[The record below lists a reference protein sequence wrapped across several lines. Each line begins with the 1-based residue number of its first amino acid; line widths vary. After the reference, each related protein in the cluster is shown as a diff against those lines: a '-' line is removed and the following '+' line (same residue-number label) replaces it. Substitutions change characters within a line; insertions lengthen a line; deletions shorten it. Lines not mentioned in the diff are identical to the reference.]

1 MTNQKGIDA
10 QQKADSS
17 ADESYLDFDM
27 DADRTP
33 SNQTPKDSK
42 KDSDTG
48 STTTSNNDGTAGGD
62 SLTADWAGADSDT
75 EGGDGSDPLGRESV
89 DLYDSGTALLNKL
102 KSVATT
108 PSGAADLEAFFDF
121 GAHGSPFA
129 DVKVAF
135 HDGGDSDD
143 PNIGAE
149 DPIPETSPV
158 GPDTTAGADRA
169 AKPEGEGNTAN
180 EMLAHLTGDQD
191 DFPEEGD
198 ERGGNPTEKPTKE
211 TEKPKDDNSDIQLL
225 GAGVLAAGGLAAL
238 FARRDSKPNERKEA
252 IKAALAEGAPDKE
265 IEALKK
271 IVRDAVIAGDVN
283 TLTQFVEA
291 ANDTGRILGGSP
303 QMKAIK
309 ANLAEV
315 GVDAS
320 WTAEVKPFGQK
331 PAASVLTLKLK
342 DSQREVRL
350 RSDVGIVGLN
360 RGAGEEKV
368 DVGDTNNLKEIS
380 EAAARNAKAL
390 TPVEATLPGGS
401 NNQGTAGKDLPETV
415 IIEPAKPPAGGRTAD
430 TTIVPVAPNP
440 VKPGGEAMPAKP
452 AAPST
457 RKTGDKTIV
466 PVSAQPSA
474 GPPGPEDTVVLP
486 GKPKVS
492 PPGNEVKPTTA
503 TGPDPGDTVVL
514 PAKPVAKP
522 SDAVKPTT
530 PNGPDPGDT
539 AVLPAKPVAKP
550 GDASN
555 PTPATGPNPG
565 EAGAKANPADA
576 TRGPTRPQPAVTD
589 GGAGPGGRQPP
600 RGPSPENPGP
610 IPRPSDQPKPLGR
623 ADGPGTTRDTT
634 AARDTAPRP
643 TARPDGPA
651 VQLNVGD
658 QALVDKHWGYVAAKT
673 SDGKTIVQLK
683 SAHDSTTARVAQD
696 ADWYTPKNGYEPIQV
711 DIRDGEGKSTGKQ
724 QLYYYKGDPQSA
736 IDESRLIIVSHGM
749 ELNADD
755 FKLSDASDVRPL
767 KGKSDTSEVARTTK
781 RVDLNFDTPSY
792 AVEHKDVLMTYRTYA
807 DGVTIGTPDSATQGK
822 YYAGNKDIRMYSPDG
837 GKTQIPLMRG
847 NGWFY
852 FGNRQSHAEGD
863 AKFHITSTNSTD
875 SGTVDRYIIP
885 LLADALSK
893 NPQTE
898 EGKQLSKLVAD
909 AKMKDPLNRD
919 ARYLDRETD
928 LDVKEQKLDR
938 KTGELRYAE
947 NHVGERGQDSKHF
960 TVYARTVEDARKA
973 AKIVNEYLTKKA
985 AEAPSLIL
993 DKNTQTGGLADG
1005 RRMEGSNRV
1014 SLARETWPFATI
1026 VDSNYQGRVATV
1038 SGQFLGASLEGDIG
1052 KQTRDYIKKNYGV
1065 TGDITQEHL
1074 DRLAREA
1081 GVKQG
1086 LLTFD
1091 QDGRL
1096 AAHADIWAQAKGSG
1110 NDSSYL
1116 SDGDVNKMTV
1126 GGEKQLTGRQ
1136 AVYAIYEL
1144 VNKGGTPDSR
1154 DPIYYVQEQERD
1166 TRRSFLETRPAD
1178 IRTEAEFR
1186 NLQILRQSMLNNDMA
1201 EFRRGLSS
1209 IAAMPNSVRA
1219 EAVLNL
1225 FAKEI
1230 RGLGFDCE
1238 VSRDWSSP
1246 TNAFNVELK
1255 TQGYNRALKLS
1266 SRPEVPPLMVTRD
1279 DSWKRVETPGAE
1291 ADGKFNTYHEWLRQN
1306 IKYDHKTKPDT
1317 RTQEVKDFVD
1327 RMPEGFA
1334 PESTDYRLLQGLREL
1349 AIAGDTAELDRLMS
1363 DVNRLQEKDRI
1374 NRILTEFQADAAKQ
1388 GVKVEFMPIANNGE
1402 KAAPVFTKT
1411 EAHSTSRTLTPTLT
1425 ATATPTPTSTST
1437 PTVRV
1442 ESARTPEAPAPN
1454 PKPEPSASAEER
1466 PKERVGFTPELARA
1480 VAQAPGDI
1488 RSGLHHIMASRRPD
1502 SARLIEDILALHKD
1516 GKLPPRA
1523 EAFLSRQGAPTLAD
1537 PDRMNSLASVIGEAL
1552 GDTTRHTAGG
1562 ATTVATATEAD
1573 RSSVRATTERHDTL
1587 RPLVDTKALPET
1599 QVLVGTTGRDGVSEL
1614 TRVKLADLSAEQLDR
1629 RLSSLSEAEMKA
1641 ELDTLRRTKRE
1652 LLTDEG
1658 RRELDAKERA
1668 LDTAYQMKA
1677 GYDKARAN
1685 GTHGEYVNALHASLK
1700 PKSGASP
1707 AEIAKVTGVLG
1718 ALLILFNSLPE
1729 GSPRSNTTQRL
1740 KPGGS

>member
-33 SNQTPKDSK
+33 GNPTPKDSK

-62 SLTADWAGADSDT
+62 SLTEDWAGADSDT

-102 KSVATT
+102 KSVLTT

-129 DVKVAF
+129 EVKVAF

-149 DPIPETSPV
+149 DPIKETSPV
-158 GPDTTAGADRA
+158 GAGADRA
-169 AKPEGEGNTAN
+169 AKPEGEDDTDN
-180 EMLAHLTGDQD
+180 EMLAHLTGAQD

-309 ANLAEV
+309 ASLAEV

-331 PAASVLTLKLK
+331 PVASVLTLKLK
-342 DSQREVRL
+342 DSQKEVRV

-360 RGAGEEKV
+360 RGAGEQKV
-368 DVGDTNNLKEIS
+368 DVGDTNYLKEIS

-390 TPVEATLPGGS
+390 TPVEASLPGGS

-415 IIEPAKPPAGGRTAD
+415 IIEPPKPPADGRTGD

-452 AAPST
+452 AAPPT
-457 RKTGDKTIV
+457 RKTGDTTIV

-474 GPPGPEDTVVLP
+474 EPPGPEDTVVLP

-503 TGPDPGDTVVL
+503 TEHKPGDTVVL

-522 SDAVKPTT
+522 
-530 PNGPDPGDT
+530 GD
-539 AVLPAKPVAKP
+539 
-550 GDASN
+550 
-555 PTPATGPNPG
+555 
-565 EAGAKANPADA
+565 AGAKSNPADT
-576 TRGPTRPQPAVTD
+576 TRGPTRAQPTVTD
-589 GGAGPGGRQPP
+589 GGAGPGGGQPP

-610 IPRPSDQPKPLGR
+610 IPRPSDQPQPVGR
-623 ADGPGTTRDTT
+623 ADGPGTRLDTT

-643 TARPDGPA
+643 TARPGAPA

-683 SAHDSTTARVAQD
+683 SAHKSSTASMAQD

-724 QLYYYKGDPQSA
+724 LLYYYKGDPRSA

-767 KGKSDTSEVARTTK
+767 KGKSATSEVARTT
-781 RVDLNFDTPSY
+781 RRTDINFDTPSF
-792 AVEHKDVLMTYRTYA
+792 AVDHHDVLMTYRTYA
-807 DGVTIGTPDSATQGK
+807 DGVTIGTPDSATQRK
-822 YYAGNKDIRMYSPDG
+822 YYAGNRDIRMYSADG

-919 ARYLDRETD
+919 ERYLDRETD
-928 LDVKEQKLDR
+928 LDLKEQKLDR

-1026 VDSNYQGRVATV
+1026 VDSNYQGRVATL

-1126 GGEKQLTGRQ
+1126 DGEKQLTGRQ

-1209 IAAMPNSVRA
+1209 IAAMPNSARA

-1266 SRPEVPPLMVTRD
+1266 SRPEVPPVMVTRD

-1317 RTQEVKDFVD
+1317 RSQEVKDFVD

-1363 DVNRLQEKDRI
+1363 DVNRLQAKDRI

-1388 GVKVEFMPIANNGE
+1388 GVKVEFVPIAKNGE

-1411 EAHSTSRTLTPTLT
+1411 EAHSTSRTLTPTIT
-1425 ATATPTPTSTST
+1425 STATPTSTSTST

-1442 ESARTPEAPAPN
+1442 ETSRTPEAPAPS
-1454 PKPEPSASAEER
+1454 PKPEPNENPGER
-1466 PKERVGFTPELARA
+1466 PKERVAFTPELARA
-1480 VAQAPGDI
+1480 VAQAPGEI
-1488 RSGLHHIMASRRPD
+1488 RLGLHHIMASRRPD
-1502 SARLIEDILALHKD
+1502 SARLIEDVLALHKD

-1552 GDTTRHTAGG
+1552 GDTTRYTAGG
-1562 ATTVATATEAD
+1562 ATTVATAPEAD
-1573 RSSVRATTERHDTL
+1573 RSSLRATTERHDTL
-1587 RPLVDTKALPET
+1587 RPLVDAKALPET
-1599 QVLVGTTGRDGVSEL
+1599 QVFVGTTGRDGVSEL
-1614 TRVKLADLSAEQLDR
+1614 TRVKLADLSAEQLDK

-1707 AEIAKVTGVLG
+1707 AEIAKVNGVLG
-1718 ALLILFNSLPE
+1718 AVLILFNALPE
-1729 GSPRSNTTQRL
+1729 SAPRPTTGQRL